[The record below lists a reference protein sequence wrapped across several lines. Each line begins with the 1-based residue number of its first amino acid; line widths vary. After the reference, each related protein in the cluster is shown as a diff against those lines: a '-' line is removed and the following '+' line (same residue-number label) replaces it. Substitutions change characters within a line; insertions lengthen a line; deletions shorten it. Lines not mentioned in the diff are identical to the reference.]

1 MSGYPKWEVFVGD
14 LLDQTADAF
23 LCTANPWLNMTGG
36 VNGAI
41 LGRGNVEIQREL
53 HAFLAKQ
60 PKKFVPPATIVETS
74 PGNLSTKHI
83 FHCVSIDGF
92 YHSSSALVT
101 QTVEAALTKA
111 AQRDCETIVMPTLAT
126 GYGPLNMTQF
136 ANGLRPLLD
145 RSFGPIRHIG
155 IYVLRPEHQAEIEG
169 VLFS

>member
-1 MSGYPKWEVFVGD
+1 MWTSFVLRCKPVDGVFRSQYQEWRVRSS
-14 LLDQTADAF
+14 F
-23 LCTANPWLNMTGG
+23 
-36 VNGAI
+36 
-41 LGRGNVEIQREL
+41 
-53 HAFLAKQ
+53 
-60 PKKFVPPATIVETS
+60 
-74 PGNLSTKHI
+74 
-83 FHCVSIDGF
+83 DGF
-92 YHSSSALVT
+92 YHSSSALMT

-111 AQRDCETIVMPTLAT
+111 AQRDCETIAMPTLAT